1 MKDILSLVR
10 DNIAALEPY
19 STARDEYR
27 GEPGILLDANE
38 NPLAGKGVNRYPGTA
53 AKEALRRRIAGM
65 KGVSPDNVFLGNG
78 SDEAI
83 DLCYRIFCRP
93 GKDNAIAI
101 APSYGMYGVCAA
113 INDVEYRPVQLGEDF
128 SLPVEGLLAAA
139 DERSKLLFI
148 CSPNNPTANA
158 FPPEDILKVVDG
170 FDGAVVVDEAYVDFS
185 SKGSLLPLLGSHGN
199 LIILQTLSKA
209 YGLAGLRIGLAF
221 ARKDVID
228 IFRQVKY
235 PYNIGTDTL
244 ELAMKLLDT
253 GDVRN
258 DVDILLE
265 EREKLAA
272 FLKGSRCIEKLY
284 PSDANFLLAK
294 TPDPAGLYRYL
305 IGRGIIV
312 RDRSKV
318 PGCEGCLRITVGTP
332 EENEK
337 LKETIK
343 AYERES

>member
-1 MKDILSLVR
+1 MKDILSLIR

-19 STARDEYR
+19 STARDEYK
-27 GEPGILLDANE
+27 GELGILLDANE
-38 NPLAGKGVNRYPGTA
+38 NPLAGNGVNRYPGTA
-53 AKEALRRRIAGM
+53 AKEALRRRIALIRNVPPG
-65 KGVSPDNVFLGNG
+65 NVFLGNG

-93 GKDNAIAI
+93 GVDNAIAI

-113 INDVEYRPVQLGEDF
+113 VNDVEYRPVQLGEDF
-128 SLPVEGLLAAA
+128 SLPVEGLLEAA

-148 CSPNNPTANA
+148 CSPNNPTSNA
-158 FPPEDILKVVDG
+158 FPLEDIVKVIEG
-170 FDGAVVVDEAYVDFS
+170 FEGVVVLDEAYVDFS
-185 SKGSLLPLLGSHGN
+185 GKGSLLPLLGRYGN

-221 ARKDVID
+221 AGEDVID

-235 PYNIGTDTL
+235 PYNIGTDTI
-244 ELAMKLLDT
+244 ELAMKALD
-253 GDVRN
+253 GKNVRGEVDVL
-258 DVDILLE
+258 IE
-265 EREKLAA
+265 ERKELSS
-272 FLKGSRCIEKLY
+272 FLEGSKCIAKVF
-284 PSDANFLLAK
+284 PSDANFLLVR
-294 TPDPAGLYRYL
+294 TPDPGGLYRYL